1 MVFNSV
7 IKERCFKHLQDII
20 TTYVHDATTI
30 LSLTTN
36 LIPSAY
42 FRFKLKSKK
51 LLGTSLSN
59 NGKEKFYRVLSKLK
73 WKRSKCQLFYL
84 PAHGPAFHLPTVNDA
99 SKIILLWQ
107 PQLLS
112 YELTLSL
119 SYCGIFACSPTL
131 DRLQLKCWPL
141 SSFTI
146 KTSCSKR

>member
-99 SKIILLWQ
+99 SKIILLW
-107 PQLLS
+107 
-112 YELTLSL
+112 
-119 SYCGIFACSPTL
+119 
-131 DRLQLKCWPL
+131 
-141 SSFTI
+141 
-146 KTSCSKR
+146 